1 MVTQTP
7 LNIINVFPSEA
18 SYESN
23 KGSLGANEIS
33 LVSGVGVIL
42 ESYTS
47 DTSWY
52 RKWSDGWIEQGG
64 RVTNATSSGRVTL
77 NKPMKDTNYTII
89 CQEGSTGSFEATDD
103 DTGGYDLNIGITDG
117 TTTSFRYTIVSA
129 SYFNWY
135 VCGMGA

>member
-42 ESYTS
+42 ASYTS

-52 RKWSDGWIEQGG
+52 RKWSDGWVEQGG
-64 RVTNATSSGRVTL
+64 TFTSLYNQAVTL
-77 NKPMKDTNYTII
+77 IVPMTDTNYTILTSKTNM
-89 CQEGSTGSFEATDD
+89 GSAVIIV
-103 DTGGYDLNIGITDG
+103 DTV
-117 TTTSFRYTIVSA
+117 TTTSFKVYGRGQGGSGFGENVSG
-129 SYFNWY
+129 YWY
-135 VCGMGA
+135 VAGWERK

>member
-42 ESYTS
+42 ASYTS
-47 DTSWY
+47 GTSWY
-52 RKWSDGWIEQGG
+52 RKWSDGWVEQGG
-64 RVTNATSSGRVTL
+64 TFTSLYDQAVTL
-77 NKPMKDTNYTII
+77 IVPMKDTNYTILTSKTSM
-89 CQEGSTGSFEATDD
+89 GSAVVIVDKV
-103 DTGGYDLNIGITDG
+103 
-117 TTTSFRYTIVSA
+117 TTTSFNVLGRGQGGSGFDENVSG
-129 SYFNWY
+129 YWY
-135 VCGMGA
+135 VAGWERK

>member
-42 ESYTS
+42 ASYTS
-47 DTSWY
+47 GTSWY
-52 RKWSDGWIEQGG
+52 RKWSDGWVEQGG
-64 RVTNATSSGRVTL
+64 TFTSLYDQAVTL
-77 NKPMKDTNYTII
+77 IVPMKDTNYTILTSKTSM
-89 CQEGSTGSFEATDD
+89 GSAVVIVDKV
-103 DTGGYDLNIGITDG
+103 
-117 TTTSFRYTIVSA
+117 TTTSFNVLGRGQGGSGFGENVSG
-129 SYFNWY
+129 YWY
-135 VCGMGA
+135 VAGWGRK

>member
-42 ESYTS
+42 ASYTS
-47 DTSWY
+47 GTSWY
-52 RKWSDGWIEQGG
+52 KKYSNGWVEQGG
-64 RVTNATSSGRVTL
+64 TFTSLYNQAVTL
-77 NKPMKDTNYTII
+77 NVPMKDSNYTILTSKTNFASAVVI
-89 CQEGSTGSFEATDD
+89 V
-103 DTGGYDLNIGITDG
+103 DTA
-117 TTTSFRYTIVSA
+117 TTTSFKVYGRGQGGSGFNENVSG
-129 SYFNWY
+129 YWY
-135 VCGMGA
+135 VAGMGA

>member
-42 ESYTS
+42 ASYTS
-47 DTSWY
+47 GTSWY
-52 RKWSDGWIEQGG
+52 KKYSNGWVEQGG
-64 RVTNATSSGRVTL
+64 TFTSLYDQAVTL
-77 NKPMKDTNYTII
+77 IVPMNDTNYTILTSKTNM
-89 CQEGSTGSFEATDD
+89 GSAVVIV
-103 DTGGYDLNIGITDG
+103 DTV
-117 TTTSFRYTIVSA
+117 TTTSFNVLGRGQGGSGFGENVSG
-129 SYFNWY
+129 YWY
-135 VCGMGA
+135 VAGWEA

>member
-42 ESYTS
+42 ASYTS
-47 DTSWY
+47 GTSWY
-52 RKWSDGWIEQGG
+52 KKYSNGWVEQGG
-64 RVTNATSSGRVTL
+64 TFTSLYNQAVTL
-77 NKPMKDTNYTII
+77 IVPMKDTNYTILTSKTSM
-89 CQEGSTGSFEATDD
+89 GSAVVIV
-103 DTGGYDLNIGITDG
+103 DTV
-117 TTTSFRYTIVSA
+117 TTTSFNVLGRGQGGSGFGENVSG
-129 SYFNWY
+129 YWY
-135 VCGMGA
+135 VAGWGRK

>member
-42 ESYTS
+42 ASYTS
-47 DTSWY
+47 GTSWY
-52 RKWSDGWIEQGG
+52 RKWSDGWVEQGG
-64 RVTNATSSGRVTL
+64 TFTSLYNQAVTL
-77 NKPMKDTNYTII
+77 IVPMKDTNYTILTSKTNL
-89 CQEGSTGSFEATDD
+89 GSAVVIV
-103 DTGGYDLNIGITDG
+103 DTV
-117 TTTSFRYTIVSA
+117 TTTSFKVYGLGQGGSGFSENVSG
-129 SYFNWY
+129 YWY
-135 VCGMGA
+135 VAGWERK

>member
-42 ESYTS
+42 ASYTS
-47 DTSWY
+47 GTSWY
-52 RKWSDGWIEQGG
+52 RKWSDGWVEQGG
-64 RVTNATSSGRVTL
+64 TFTSLYDQAVTL
-77 NKPMKDTNYTII
+77 IVPMKDTNYTILTSKTNM
-89 CQEGSTGSFEATDD
+89 GSAVVIVDKV
-103 DTGGYDLNIGITDG
+103 
-117 TTTSFRYTIVSA
+117 TTTSFNVLGRGQGGSGFGENVSG
-129 SYFNWY
+129 YWY
-135 VCGMGA
+135 VAGWGA

>member
-42 ESYTS
+42 ASYTS
-47 DTSWY
+47 GTSWY
-52 RKWSDGWIEQGG
+52 RKWSDGWVEQGG
-64 RVTNATSSGRVTL
+64 TFTSLYDQAVTL
-77 NKPMKDTNYTII
+77 IVPMKDTNYTILTSKTNM
-89 CQEGSTGSFEATDD
+89 GSAVVIVDKV
-103 DTGGYDLNIGITDG
+103 
-117 TTTSFRYTIVSA
+117 TTTSFNVLGRGQGGSGFGENVSG
-129 SYFNWY
+129 YWY
-135 VCGMGA
+135 VAGWGRK

>member
-42 ESYTS
+42 ASYTS

-52 RKWSDGWIEQGG
+52 RKWSDGWVEQGG
-64 RVTNATSSGRVTL
+64 TFTSLYDQAVTL
-77 NKPMKDTNYTII
+77 IVPMKDTNYTILTSKTNM
-89 CQEGSTGSFEATDD
+89 GSAVVIV
-103 DTGGYDLNIGITDG
+103 DTV
-117 TTTSFRYTIVSA
+117 TTTSFKVYGRGQGGSGFGESVSG
-129 SYFNWY
+129 YWY
-135 VCGMGA
+135 VAGWERK

>member
-23 KGSLGANEIS
+23 KGSLGENEIS

-42 ESYTS
+42 ASYTS

-52 RKWSDGWIEQGG
+52 KKYSNGWVEQGG
-64 RVTNATSSGRVTL
+64 TFTSLYDQAVTL
-77 NKPMKDTNYTII
+77 IVPMKDTNYTILTSKTNW
-89 CQEGSTGSFEATDD
+89 GSAVIIV
-103 DTGGYDLNIGITDG
+103 DTV
-117 TTTSFRYTIVSA
+117 TTTSFKVYGRGQGGSGFSENVSG
-129 SYFNWY
+129 YWY
-135 VCGMGA
+135 VAGWEA

>member
-42 ESYTS
+42 ASYTS
-47 DTSWY
+47 GTSWY
-52 RKWSDGWIEQGG
+52 RKWSDGWVEQGG
-64 RVTNATSSGRVTL
+64 TFTSLYNQAVTL
-77 NKPMKDTNYTII
+77 IVPMKDTNYTILTSKTSW
-89 CQEGSTGSFEATDD
+89 GSAVVIV
-103 DTGGYDLNIGITDG
+103 DTV
-117 TTTSFRYTIVSA
+117 TTTSFKVYGRGQGGSAFSENVSG
-129 SYFNWY
+129 YWY
-135 VCGMGA
+135 VAGWERK

>member
-33 LVSGVGVIL
+33 LVSGVGAIL
-42 ESYTS
+42 ASYTS

-52 RKWSDGWIEQGG
+52 RKWSDGWVEQGG
-64 RVTNATSSGRVTL
+64 TFTSLYDQAVTL
-77 NKPMKDTNYTII
+77 IVPMKDTNYTILTTKTNM
-89 CQEGSTGSFEATDD
+89 GSAVVIVDKV
-103 DTGGYDLNIGITDG
+103 
-117 TTTSFRYTIVSA
+117 TTTSFNVLGRGQGGSGFGEGVSG
-129 SYFNWY
+129 YWY
-135 VCGMGA
+135 VAGWERK

>member
-42 ESYTS
+42 ASYTS
-47 DTSWY
+47 GTSWY
-52 RKWSDGWIEQGG
+52 RKWSDGWVEQGG
-64 RVTNATSSGRVTL
+64 TFTSLYDQAVTL
-77 NKPMKDTNYTII
+77 IVPMKDTNYTILTSKTSM
-89 CQEGSTGSFEATDD
+89 GSAAVIVDKV
-103 DTGGYDLNIGITDG
+103 
-117 TTTSFRYTIVSA
+117 TTTSFNVLGRGQGGSGFGENVSG
-129 SYFNWY
+129 YWY
-135 VCGMGA
+135 VAGWGRK

>member
-42 ESYTS
+42 ASYTS
-47 DTSWY
+47 GTSWY
-52 RKWSDGWIEQGG
+52 KKYSNGWVEQGG
-64 RVTNATSSGRVTL
+64 TFTSLYDQAVTL
-77 NKPMKDTNYTII
+77 IVPMKDTNYTILTSKTNY
-89 CQEGSTGSFEATDD
+89 GSAVVIVNTV
-103 DTGGYDLNIGITDG
+103 
-117 TTTSFRYTIVSA
+117 TTTSFNVLGRGQGGSGFGENVSG
-129 SYFNWY
+129 YWY
-135 VCGMGA
+135 VAGLGA

>member
-42 ESYTS
+42 ASYTS
-47 DTSWY
+47 GTSWY
-52 RKWSDGWIEQGG
+52 KKYSNGWVEQGG
-64 RVTNATSSGRVTL
+64 TFTSLYNQAVTVIV
-77 NKPMKDTNYTII
+77 PMKDTNYTILTSKTNM
-89 CQEGSTGSFEATDD
+89 GSAVVIV
-103 DTGGYDLNIGITDG
+103 DTV
-117 TTTSFRYTIVSA
+117 TTTSFNVLGRGQGGSGFGESVSG
-129 SYFNWY
+129 YWY
-135 VCGMGA
+135 VAGWGA

>member
-47 DTSWY
+47 GKSWY
-52 RKWSDGWIEQGG
+52 KKYSNGWVEQGG
-64 RVTNATSSGRVTL
+64 TFTSLYDQAVTL
-77 NKPMKDTNYTII
+77 IVPMKDTNYNILTSKTNYGSAVVII
-89 CQEGSTGSFEATDD
+89 TTV
-103 DTGGYDLNIGITDG
+103 
-117 TTTSFRYTIVSA
+117 TTTSFNVLGRGQGGSGFGENVSG
-129 SYFNWY
+129 YWY
-135 VCGMGA
+135 VAGWGSK